1 MVTLPSSV
9 ILVTKWFGTFL
20 VQDKRVVT
28 QILFPKKDEEIAD
41 RLMQMQKG
49 RVLEEER
56 SLSAKKKV
64 QVLET
69 RLISI
74 GKLTVSDTSFVVPAK
89 YGYDDKLL
97 RSALLML
104 AEKRVREELGA
115 DRHISEAIS
124 AYDELKEIVNSLD
137 VRLHSWYGLHYPELF
152 DRLKGLSYLDAVSRY
167 GDREAV
173 QNAKGLTER
182 SIGIDL
188 IENEKEEIMAIAS
201 LALDID
207 GRAERLGSFIDD
219 AAAKAFPN
227 LTALLGPKLASRIV
241 RGAGGL
247 ERLSSMPAG
256 TVQLIGAEK
265 ALFRHLNRGRK
276 PPKHGII
283 FQDVLVHSAPKSV
296 RGRISRTLASKAA
309 IAARLDMY
317 GGEMLGGAMRKD
329 VEERARKLVES
340 VPVNNTR

>member
-1 MVTLPSSV
+1 MALLSVPV

-28 QILFPKKDEEIAD
+28 QILFPRKDSEIAD
-41 RLMQMQKG
+41 RLMQIQKG
-49 RVLEEER
+49 RVLDEER

-64 QVLET
+64 EVLET

-74 GKLTVSDTSFVVPAK
+74 GRLTAADTSFVVPAK
-89 YGYDDKLL
+89 YSYDDSLL
-97 RSALLML
+97 RSALLLL
-104 AEKRVREELGA
+104 AERRAKEELGA

-124 AYDELKEIVNSLD
+124 SFDELKEVVNSID

-152 DRLKGLSYLDAVSRY
+152 DRLKGISYLDALSKH

-173 QNAKGLTER
+173 QIAKGFSER

-188 IENEKEEIMAIAS
+188 IDGEREMLMSVASIA
-201 LALDID
+201 L
-207 GRAERLGSFIDD
+207 EVDD
-219 AAAKAFPN
+219 AAEKLGAFIDTAATMAFPN

-241 RGAGGL
+241 RGAGSL

-265 ALFRHLNRGRK
+265 ALFRHLNRGKK

-283 FQDVLVHSAPKSV
+283 FQDPLIHSSPKPI
-296 RGRISRTLASKAA
+296 RGKISRTLAAKTA

-317 GGEMLGGAMRKD
+317 GGEMLGDTMRKE
-329 VEERARKLVES
+329 VEEKVRKLIEAAS
-340 VPVNNTR
+340 GSAKK